1 MAADI
6 ERLGKETLF
15 GTKKRDILHFLKPIN
30 VLICYIEGMKRK
42 IIEKLYLWKEQKK
55 RKPLLLMGARQV
67 GKTFALKKFGE
78 EAYENTVYL
87 NFEDN
92 PRLCKLFEASLDP
105 EVITRALSLEMDASI
120 TAGKTLII
128 FDEVQECPH
137 ALNSLKYFCEK
148 APDQHIVAAGSLL
161 GVKLA
166 HTKGFPVGK
175 VQFLTLYPLS
185 FFEFLEALQKE
196 RLTTFIEEIQNA
208 EPLPPNVHEML
219 LGYFKEYL
227 FVGGMP
233 EAMAEYIESQDLTK
247 VRQIQEAILR
257 AYSLDFAKHAPP
269 EQIMKINQVWG
280 SIPSQ
285 LAKENKKFI
294 YSVIREGARAKEFE
308 GALQWL
314 MEAGLIHKT
323 ANVSTSKVPISAYAD
338 PHIFKVY
345 LVDVGLLG
353 AMSRLSSKTIL
364 HENELFQEFRGAITE
379 NYVAQELAHCGYPLY
394 YWTSEGK
401 AEVDFILEHDELILP
416 LEVKSGNSSKKKSLR
431 VYGDTYKPKMLIRT
445 SPMNLK
451 KDGNVLNCPL
461 YLLEKLRYFF

>member
-1 MAADI
+1 
-6 ERLGKETLF
+6 
-15 GTKKRDILHFLKPIN
+15 
-30 VLICYIEGMKRK
+30 MKRK
-42 IIEKLYLWKEQKK
+42 IMEKLCHWKLQSK

-67 GKTFALKKFGE
+67 GKTFVLKKFGSIE
-78 EAYENTVYL
+78 YTNTVYA

-92 PRLCKLFEASLDP
+92 PRLCKLFDASLNP
-105 EVITRALSLEMDASI
+105 EVIIKALCIEMDTTI
-120 TAGKTLII
+120 VAGKTLII
-128 FDEVQECPH
+128 FDEVQECPN
-137 ALNSLKYFCEK
+137 ALNSLKYFCEN

-185 FFEFLEALQKE
+185 FLEFLEALQKDK
-196 RLTTFIEEIQNA
+196 LANFIEELNSF
-208 EPLPPNVHEML
+208 EPIVPNIHEKL

-233 EAMAEYIESQDLTK
+233 EAVLEYSESQDLSK
-247 VRQIQEAILR
+247 VREIQNAILN
-257 AYSLDFAKHAPP
+257 AYNLDFAKHAPK

-294 YSVIREGARAKEFE
+294 YSVIREGSRAKEFE

-314 MEAGLIHKT
+314 MEAGLIYKT
-323 ANVSTSKVPISAYAD
+323 AVINAPKTPLSAYAN
-338 PHIFKVY
+338 PNIFKIY
-345 LVDVGLLG
+345 LVDIGLLG
-353 AMSRLSSKTIL
+353 AMSGLSPKTII

-379 NYVAQELAHCGYPLY
+379 NYIAQELTHTHYPLF

-401 AEVDFILEHDELILP
+401 AEIDFILENQDFIYP
-416 LEVKSGNSSKKKSLR
+416 LEVKSGNSSKKKSLL
-431 VYGDTYKPKMLIRT
+431 VYGDTYRPKILIRT

-451 KDGNVLNCPL
+451 KNGDVLNCPL
-461 YLLEKLRYFF
+461 YLIEKLRSLLDIL